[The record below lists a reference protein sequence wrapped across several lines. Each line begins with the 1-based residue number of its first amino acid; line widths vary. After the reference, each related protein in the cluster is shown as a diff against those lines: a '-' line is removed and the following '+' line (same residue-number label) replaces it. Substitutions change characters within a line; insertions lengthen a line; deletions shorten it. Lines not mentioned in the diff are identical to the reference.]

1 MTLDP
6 SAAPAIPAPRSSHV
20 AQSVLALK
28 AWHRLSNEDVA
39 SAMNASLATFD
50 RRLKRGD
57 WRYQEVRALSGYFGV
72 PIQALETGRVSL
84 PESRLTIGYGCN
96 RYTSVRNE
104 RNPSRLVAA

>member
-1 MTLDP
+1 MTAD
-6 SAAPAIPAPRSSHV
+6 SGVAAAIPAPRISHV

-39 SAMNASLATFD
+39 SAMNGSLATFD

-57 WRYQEVRALSGYFGV
+57 WRYQEVRALAGYFGV
-72 PIQALETGRVSL
+72 SVEALETGRVSL

-96 RYTSVRNE
+96 RWMSVRNE
-104 RNPSRLVAA
+104 PIPSQRVAA